1 MSIEHMRTLNTL
13 QRNVVMTFLVEKG
26 VSIHEV
32 ARMQKLTTS
41 AARSSVERTRGHM
54 KRFVQRFPDVVRGQ
68 DPRRAAIKAF
78 AEHVGVRVVLRDP
91 DVRQAELF

>member
-13 QRNVVMTFLVEKG
+13 QRNVMMTFLVEKG

-32 ARMQKLTTS
+32 AKQQKLTAS
-41 AARSSVERTRGHM
+41 AVRSSVERTRGY
-54 KRFVQRFPDVVRGQ
+54 VQRFIQRFPEVVDGP
-68 DPRRAAIKAF
+68 DPRRLAIKAF
-78 AEHVGVRVVLRDP
+78 AKHVGVRVVLRDP